1 MLTEVLALHFLKYFS
16 IFAMSACLEEDDQEV
31 YDDIAA
37 GQGIYDMD

>member
-1 MLTEVLALHFLKYFS
+1 
-16 IFAMSACLEEDDQEV
+16 MSACSEEDDQEV